1 MDVDNEPSGFPEGF
15 FILNYFISLLN
26 ITEENPTIAKRDERT
41 PDAGVGRGDDKR
53 LPKTLRIKNR
63 RKRGHYV

>member
-1 MDVDNEPSGFPEGF
+1 MIG
-15 FILNYFISLLN
+15 
-26 ITEENPTIAKRDERT
+26 ENPTIAKRDERT

-53 LPKTLRIKNR
+53 LPRTLRIKNR